1 MQCLRETHLYDTIHC
16 IEPFA
21 IFFKLCLGVC
31 FSKKI
36 LYVIFTIIEFTSSQ
50 VSVQEISSVNKTYSL
65 ISLSSCK
72 DLKLLKTTFIYKKNQ
87 VWLKSTTETRKIQ
100 ISKNGL
106 HLVAMNFRKKK
117 QKLNLTQQ
125 AQLRSLDTVATIKV
139 YKLFKLSEFSVKI
152 SNFYYNPPIIF
163 IMQIYQRKLDP

>member
-1 MQCLRETHLYDTIHC
+1 VKNLISFSSCEMFKTRKRLLSQINITLHLVSTTLIYIYMQCLRETHLYDTIHC

-65 ISLSSCK
+65 TFLSSCK
-72 DLKLLKTTFIYKKNQ
+72 DLKLLKTTFIYKKN
-87 VWLKSTTETRKIQ
+87 
-100 ISKNGL
+100 
-106 HLVAMNFRKKK
+106 
-117 QKLNLTQQ
+117 
-125 AQLRSLDTVATIKV
+125 
-139 YKLFKLSEFSVKI
+139 
-152 SNFYYNPPIIF
+152 
-163 IMQIYQRKLDP
+163 